1 MSTIEDL
8 LVRLAEDSPRLPSW
22 LHVDANNIAPTI
34 TILKFWLN
42 HKSTTCAEALDDH
55 EYFDPVARIADLP
68 QSLSYMGIGDPFKKE
83 RAQVME
89 TFYDLSDADLR
100 EIGARIGEPDATLEE
115 IRAYVEETKPMMIDK
130 DWQDERSESAMAV
143 GK

>member
-1 MSTIEDL
+1 
-8 LVRLAEDSPRLPSW
+8 
-22 LHVDANNIAPTI
+22 
-34 TILKFWLN
+34 
-42 HKSTTCAEALDDH
+42 
-55 EYFDPVARIADLP
+55 
-68 QSLSYMGIGDPFKKE
+68 MGIGDPFKKE